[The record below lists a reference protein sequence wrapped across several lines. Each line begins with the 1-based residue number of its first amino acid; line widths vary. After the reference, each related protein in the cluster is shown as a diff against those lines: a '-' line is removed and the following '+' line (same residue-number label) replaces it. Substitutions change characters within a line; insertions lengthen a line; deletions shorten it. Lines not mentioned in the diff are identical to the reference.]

1 MKIRC
6 GKCKTILEFN
16 PEMLNPEKP
25 LLKCPKCNTVNKV
38 DLSAYQQTKNNNLS
52 NNNISQK
59 FDDEKTIIEKQP
71 INKEEVGWIVV
82 HDENTKVQTYPLR
95 LGKNVIGRKSVS
107 KPCDIMIETNDKYM
121 SRNHCAIEV
130 VKNKRG
136 QYDYIIYEVSATNG
150 TFINASI
157 DKKLSRYDQIY
168 LKDGD
173 TIQMGHTK
181 VVLKTKEMAMNI
193 SEAQNTVINTDY
205 NKTIIIT

>member
-1 MKIRC
+1 MKVRC
-6 GKCKTILEFN
+6 GKCKTVLEYQA
-16 PEMLNPEKP
+16 EKLNQNNP
-25 LLKCPKCNTVNKV
+25 LLKCPKCNTINKVELPASYQVNKNTPPV
-38 DLSAYQQTKNNNLS
+38 RKRVQEKSNDETLIEGGKNNN
-52 NNNISQK
+52 
-59 FDDEKTIIEKQP
+59 
-71 INKEEVGWIVV
+71 EEVGWIVV
-82 HDENTKVQTYPLR
+82 HDENTKVQSYPLR
-95 LGKNVIGRKSVS
+95 LGKNIIGRKSVS
-107 KPCDIMIETNDKYM
+107 KPCDIMIETDDKYM

-168 LKDGD
+168 LKDGN
-173 TIQMGHTK
+173 TIQIGHTK

>member
-1 MKIRC
+1 MKVRC
-6 GKCKTILEFN
+6 GKCKTILEYQ
-16 PEMLNPEKP
+16 PEKLNKTNP
-25 LLKCPKCNTVNKV
+25 LLKCPKCNTINKV
-38 DLSAYQQTKNNNLS
+38 ALPDSFRKNKNKPPVIRVTKKKS
-52 NNNISQK
+52 SEETVVESVPSHK
-59 FDDEKTIIEKQP
+59 D
-71 INKEEVGWIVV
+71 EVGWIVV
-82 HDENTKVQTYPLR
+82 HDENTRVQTYPLH

-107 KPCDIMIETNDKYM
+107 KPCDIMIETDDKYM

-168 LKDGD
+168 LKDGN

-181 VVLKTKEMAMNI
+181 VVFKTKEMAMNI
-193 SEAQNTVINTDY
+193 SEAQNTVINTNY
-205 NKTIIIT
+205 NKTIIIS